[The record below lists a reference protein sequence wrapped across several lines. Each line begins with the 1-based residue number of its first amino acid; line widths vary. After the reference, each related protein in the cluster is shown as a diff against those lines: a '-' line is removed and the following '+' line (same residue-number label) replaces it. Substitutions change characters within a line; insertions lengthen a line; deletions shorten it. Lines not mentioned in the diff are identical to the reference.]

1 MSMEDQLSFAT
12 RVSSPTEQD
21 CVHEHREQ
29 PPHAETKQGLTNELL
44 WSWSSARAQL
54 PPAARHGWQEGS
66 SCSSRAGGSLRGLL
80 FRAVV
85 GATGGLGASS
95 CLKGGSDPLSALLA
109 ARLAPFCCMALKV
122 SLPCAVR
129 PGLDRHSMEEVRE
142 EPLVALLPLAP
153 ARMDLGGPVL
163 LRGSLWGAET
173 VSERPCLVPLGRYWL
188 RRRLGMRQEQWR
200 RSNGC

>member
-54 PPAARHGWQEGS
+54 PPAARHGWEEGS

>member
-29 PPHAETKQGLTNELL
+29 PSHAETKQWLTNELL

-54 PPAARHGWQEGS
+54 PPAARHGWEEGS

-109 ARLAPFCCMALKV
+109 ARPAPFCCMALKV

>member
-54 PPAARHGWQEGS
+54 PPAAHHGWEEGS
-66 SCSSRAGGSLRGLL
+66 SCSSQAGGSLRGLL

-85 GATGGLGASS
+85 GTTGGLGASS

-109 ARLAPFCCMALKV
+109 ARPAPFCCMALKV